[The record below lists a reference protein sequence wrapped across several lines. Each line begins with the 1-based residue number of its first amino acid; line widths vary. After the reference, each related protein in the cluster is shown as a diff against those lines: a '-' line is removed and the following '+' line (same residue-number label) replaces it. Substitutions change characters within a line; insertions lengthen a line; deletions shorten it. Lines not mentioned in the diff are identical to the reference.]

1 MVRILVADD
10 QELFRYSMNDI
21 LSDVEGIEIAGT
33 VSNIAEAFG
42 SLSQNKPDVVLV
54 NMRKQAY
61 STADAARMIRDSY
74 PDVKVIVL
82 ANSEDDEYIIDAL
95 KNGASGCILMNSSKA
110 QFIEAVNIAISG
122 GTMIPPKVATK
133 VMRHLAG
140 IGKNWEE
147 TDIDE
152 KALAQFNDSEIRII
166 RAVGQGLSNKEIAS
180 SLFLSEGTIRNY
192 ISGILLKLQL
202 RDKTQLAIWAVR
214 NGMTK

>member
-10 QELFRYSMNDI
+10 QELFRYSMNDV

-82 ANSEDDEYIIDAL
+82 ADSEDDEYIIDAL

-202 RDKTQLAIWAVR
+202 RDKTQLAIWAAR
-214 NGMTK
+214 SEMTK